1 MQALFFLPIDR
12 IVHSW
17 AEKMREEGW
26 SIEKLYAFGAFV
38 KQSRTADFIVL
49 NYNKTDAPRYI
60 PKVFLSLLYARI
72 VRTPV
77 YLFMSLDLVDVCD
90 RWFMR
95 AMLYLVN
102 FVLVRLATCL
112 IVISTRTHIPRR
124 YFMSMRKVLTV
135 ANCPQREHWV
145 LLPKPP
151 TASRSNK
158 IRFFYHGE
166 LLWWHGLERFAPILD
181 EVKQHIPAS
190 MTVAGNLYPTH
201 FKLLGLS
208 ASRKELRV
216 MKQLRMFLE
225 RPDVTWVGRVDLDR
239 VKVLMADADFHV
251 TQLNATDTQGDTEL
265 RTCLLEAMAAGM
277 ICLHVS
283 SSAIQRPE
291 FRDRHNLVIID
302 PTKPKEAAQ
311 KILEI
316 YASLEVRQRISEN
329 ARRTVEEHFDLATDY
344 AKLRQVILQQLGGLR
359 YHPGSK

>member
-1 MQALFFLPIDR
+1 MQALFYLPVDR
-12 IVHSW
+12 VVHNW
-17 AEKMREEGW
+17 AEKMRDEGW
-26 SIEKLYAFGAFV
+26 RVEKVHAFGAFI
-38 KQSRTADFIVL
+38 KQSRTPDFIVL
-49 NYNKTDAPRYI
+49 NYNKTDMPRYI

-90 RWFMR
+90 RWFLR

-102 FVLVRLATCL
+102 FVIVRLVTCL
-112 IVISTRTHIPRR
+112 IVISTRMHIPRR
-124 YFMSMRKVLTV
+124 YFVGMKKVLTV
-135 ANCPQREHWV
+135 ANCPQRELWI
-145 LLPKPP
+145 LSSKPH
-151 TASRSNK
+151 TAPRSDG

-166 LLWWHGLERFAPILD
+166 LLWWHGLERFAPVLD
-181 EVKQHIPAS
+181 EVKQRIPAS
-190 MTVAGNLYPTH
+190 MTVAGNLYPRH

-208 ASRKELRV
+208 ASPKEPRIQ
-216 MKQLRMFLE
+216 KQLRMFLE

-239 VKVLMADADFHV
+239 LKVLMADADFHV

-329 ARRTVEEHFDLATDY
+329 ARDTVEEHYDLATDY
-344 AKLRQVILQQLGGLR
+344 GKLRQVILRQLGR
-359 YHPGSK
+359 IRSHPGPN

>member
-60 PKVFLSLLYARI
+60 PKVLLSLLYARI

-77 YLFMSLDLVDVCD
+77 YVFMSLDLLDMCD
-90 RWFMR
+90 RWFFR
-95 AMLYLVN
+95 ALLYAIN

-112 IVISTRTHIPRR
+112 IVIRTRMHIPRR
-124 YFMSMRKVLTV
+124 YFVKMRNVLSV
-135 ANCPQREHWV
+135 ASCPQRALWTSSS
-145 LLPKPP
+145 KPH
-151 TASRSNK
+151 TAPQSDE

-166 LLWWHGLERFAPILD
+166 LLWWHGLELFAPILD

-190 MTVAGNLYPTH
+190 MTVTGKLHPTH
-201 FKLLGLS
+201 FKLLGIS
-208 ASRKELRV
+208 ASPKEIRIQ
-216 MKQLRMFLE
+216 KQLRMFLE
-225 RPDVTWVGRVDLDR
+225 RPDVTWLGRVDHDR
-239 VKVLMADADFHV
+239 LKVLMADADFHV

-265 RTCLLEAMAAGM
+265 RTCLLEAMTAGM

-283 SSAIQRPE
+283 NSAIQRPE

-316 YASLEVRQRISEN
+316 YASLEIRQRISEN